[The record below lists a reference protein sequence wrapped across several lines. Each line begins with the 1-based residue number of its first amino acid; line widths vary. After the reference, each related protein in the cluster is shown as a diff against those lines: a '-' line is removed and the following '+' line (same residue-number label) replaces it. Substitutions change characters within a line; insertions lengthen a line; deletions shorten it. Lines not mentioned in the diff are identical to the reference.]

1 MLYGSLEED
10 TAKCTYNTPRENM
23 EQFSIN
29 RGRYAKTSPRI
40 LKNSPLK

>member
-29 RGRYAKTSPRI
+29 RGRKI
-40 LKNSPLK
+40 CKNEPKNTKK